1 MVQESQ
7 SRGNIATGVMENQ
20 TIGIILANM
29 WRIYMGL
36 IVKALLEHGMIIPLR
51 IMPSEDI
58 LQSTAVCQMTRQL
71 MSRLLNK

>member
-36 IVKALLEHGMIIPLR
+36 KMRVFLEHGMIMNP
-51 IMPSEDI
+51 IMLTSEDI
-58 LQSTAVCQMTRQL
+58 L
-71 MSRLLNK
+71 

>member
-36 IVKALLEHGMIIPLR
+36 IVKALLEHGMIINPLM
-51 IMPSEDI
+51 IPSEDM
-58 LQSTAVCQMTRQL
+58 LQSTAVCLMTHQL
-71 MSRLLNK
+71 MFRLPKK